1 MNQPIKRVSLG
12 NASMLA
18 ARASLLAGCAMALAG
33 FGSTVA
39 HAQAAVAPAATPAA
53 ADTAAADAP
62 EDTSNQIVVSGF
74 RKSLEAALTLKRD
87 SVAAVDAIV
96 AEDISKFPDQ
106 NLAESLQRI
115 PGIAISR
122 DGGEGRQ
129 ITVRGLGGQFTT
141 VRLNGLQSQAAT
153 FNAGSGGGANRERA
167 FDFNL
172 FASELFK
179 SLIVHKTAEAQLD
192 EGSLGAVVDLNT
204 GHPLG
209 GKEGLHGAVSAQG
222 YYNDLSSKLSPKLS
236 ALVNWKSPDGTLGIN
251 ASVAYSKGSTLE
263 LGNNTTRWAQAAF
276 KSVTLGG
283 VTTPCFNAAGTYVS
297 SVSCDQAALSFH
309 PRIPRYGII
318 SHDRNRLG
326 VTGAIEWQPTDR
338 THIEIDGLY
347 SRYKEVRTEKWA
359 EVLFRTNEAG
369 IAVINPTYDANN
381 NMITGTFNNAFDR
394 HENYYQVQRDT
405 FAQINGKFD
414 QQLTDKLKA
423 TLSGGYSKAVA
434 DVPIAT
440 TLMLDNLSATG
451 TPNSQGYVYD
461 YTNIRSP
468 VLTFG
473 TGASDPTN
481 PANYQ
486 LTTVRDR
493 PNSVTNKFRTAK
505 LDFEWDVAEGFK
517 VRAGGFYRQ
526 FDFISVSGIRD
537 TAACTAKGAT
547 PAFGPGTS
555 AICTSAA
562 AGYPLSAFPAIG
574 TDLVTLGNNGQP
586 AGTSNS
592 YVIANLDSGTA
603 FSGLYSRPFGAT
615 TDIGNNRS
623 VREKEKG
630 FYFQVDAKGNLLGLD
645 YSLAAGIRYIK
656 TDVASTGN
664 NLSATTPAVAV
675 PTTLANSY
683 DNWLPSLNVNLFPT
697 RNVIVRFA
705 IADVM
710 TRPSLGNLSP
720 SASIDQTNLK
730 ISYGNPGLQPAIA
743 TNYDAGVEWYFAPG
757 SVLSVAAFS
766 KNVSASTIST
776 ALSGQTFAS
785 SGLSTALLNPTLPGY
800 KDAVTNGDAGNWTIT
815 RIVNSATTQNIK
827 GLEFGLQLP
836 FTFLPGMLRHFGGIF
851 NATFTKSNVAYTSLQ
866 GAVTAVAPGTKSG
879 LATAPLLTVVGP
891 FVNASKRQ
899 FNATLY
905 YEDTRFG
912 VRASYSYRGPY
923 FDSVSSGNSNIFDG
937 YSAIKSL
944 DASARF
950 TVMTNLD
957 LTVDANNL
965 LDSYIYHFTDQN
977 AQRNYEYYHT
987 GRVITFGARLKF

>member
-1 MNQPIKRVSLG
+1 MNQSFTRIT
-12 NASMLA
+12 LA
-18 ARASLLAGCAMALAG
+18 KLALLAGSALAMPAG
-33 FGSTVA
+33 VA
-39 HAQAAVAPAATPAA
+39 HAQAAAAPAPAAAPANAA
-53 ADTAAADAP
+53 APDDSA
-62 EDTSNQIVVSGF
+62 NQIVVSGF

-96 AEDISKFPDQ
+96 AEDIAKFPDQ

-179 SLIVHKTAEAQLD
+179 TLIVHKTAEAQLD

-209 GKEGLHGAVSAQG
+209 AKDGLHGAVSASG
-222 YYNDLSSKLSPKLS
+222 YYNDLSRNLSPKLS
-236 ALVNWKSPDGTLGIN
+236 GLINWKSPDGTLAVN
-251 ASVAYSKGSTLE
+251 ASAAYSEGKTLE
-263 LGNNTTRWAQAAF
+263 LGNNTTRWGQAAF

-283 VTTPCFNAAGTYVS
+283 VTTSCFNAAGNYVS
-297 SVSCDQAALSFH
+297 STSCDQAALSFH
-309 PRIPRYGII
+309 PRIPRYGVI
-318 SHDRNRLG
+318 SHDRKRLG

-338 THIEIDGLY
+338 THVEIDGLY
-347 SRYKEVRTEKWA
+347 SRYKEIRTEKWA
-359 EVLFRTNEAG
+359 EVLFRTNENQ
-369 IAVINPTYDANN
+369 IAVVNPTYDASN

-394 HENYYQVQRDT
+394 HENYYQDQRDT
-405 FAQINGKFD
+405 FVQVNGRID
-414 QQLTDKLKA
+414 QQLTDKLKV
-423 TLSGGYSKAVA
+423 TLSGGASRAKA
-434 DVPIAT
+434 DIPIAT

-461 YTNIRSP
+461 YTNMRSP
-468 VLTFG
+468 LLAFG

-486 LTTVRDR
+486 FTTIRDR

-517 VRAGGFYRQ
+517 ARLGGFYRQ

-537 TAACTAKGAT
+537 ATACAAKGAT
-547 PAFGPGTS
+547 PTFGPGTS

-562 AGYPLSAFPAIG
+562 AGYPLSAFPAIT

-586 AGTSNS
+586 AGTTQS

-603 FSGLYSRPFGAT
+603 FSGLYGRSAAPT

-623 VREKEKG
+623 VREREKG

-645 YSLAAGIRYIK
+645 YSLAAGMRYIK

-664 NLSATTPAVAV
+664 NLSATTPATAI
-675 PTTLANSY
+675 PTTLTNSY
-683 DNWLPSLNVNLFPT
+683 DNWLPSLNVNFFPT

-705 IADVM
+705 VADVM

-743 TNYDAGVEWYFAPG
+743 TNYDAGIEWYFAPQ

-766 KNVSASTIST
+766 KNVRASTLTS

-785 SGLSTALLNPTLPGY
+785 SGLSTGVLNPTLPGF
-800 KDAVTNGDAGNWTIT
+800 KDAVTNGDPGNWTIT

-827 GLEFGLQLP
+827 GIELGLQLP
-836 FTFLPGMLRHFGGIF
+836 FTFLPGALRHFGGIF
-851 NATFTKSNVAYTSLQ
+851 NATFTKSNVNYTGLQ

-923 FDSVSSGNSNIFDG
+923 FDSVSSGNSNVFDG
-937 YSAIKSL
+937 FSAIKTL

-950 TVMTNLD
+950 SVTSYLD
-957 LTVDANNL
+957 LTVDGNNL
-965 LDSYIYHFTDQN
+965 LDTYFYHFTDKD
-977 AQRNYEYYHT
+977 AQRNLEYYHT

>member
-1 MNQPIKRVSLG
+1 
-12 NASMLA
+12 
-18 ARASLLAGCAMALAG
+18 MALAG

-39 HAQAAVAPAATPAA
+39 HAEAAATPAP
-53 ADTAAADAP
+53 AADAAAAEAP
-62 EDTSNQIVVSGF
+62 DDAGNQIVVSGF
-74 RKSLEAALTLKRD
+74 RKSLEAALTLKRE

-96 AEDISKFPDQ
+96 AEDIAKFPDQ

-129 ITVRGLGGQFTT
+129 ITVRGLSGQFTT

-153 FNAGSGGGANRERA
+153 FNAGSGGGANRERG

-179 SLIVHKTAEAQLD
+179 TLIVHKTAEAQLD

-209 GKEGLHGAVSAQG
+209 GKEGLHGAVAAQG
-222 YYNDLSSKLSPKLS
+222 YYNASGRKLSPKLS
-236 ALVNWKSPDGTLGIN
+236 GLVNWKSPDGTLGIN
-251 ASVAYSKGSTLE
+251 ASAAYSEGKALE
-263 LGNNTTRWAQAAF
+263 LGNNTTRWGQAAF

-283 VTTPCFNAAGTYVS
+283 VTTSCFNAASNYVS
-297 SVSCDQAALSFH
+297 STSCDQAALSFH

-318 SHDRNRLG
+318 SHDRKRLG
-326 VTGAIEWQPTDR
+326 LTGAIEWQPTDR
-338 THIEIDGLY
+338 THVEIDGLY
-347 SRYKEVRTEKWA
+347 SRYKEIRTEKWA
-359 EVLFRTNEAG
+359 EVLFRTNENQ
-369 IAVINPTYDANN
+369 IAVVNPTYDANN
-381 NMITGTFNNAFDR
+381 NLISGTFNNAFDR
-394 HENYYQVQRDT
+394 HENYYQDQRDT
-405 FAQINGKFD
+405 FVQVNGRID
-414 QQLTDKLKA
+414 QTLTDKLKV
-423 TLSGGYSKAVA
+423 TLSGGVSRAKA

-461 YTNIRSP
+461 YTNMKSP
-468 VLTFG
+468 LLTFG
-473 TGASDPTN
+473 AGASDPTN

-486 LTTVRDR
+486 FTTIRDR

-517 VRAGGFYRQ
+517 ARAGGFYRQ

-537 TAACTAKGAT
+537 TAACAAKGST
-547 PAFGPGTS
+547 PSFGPGTS
-555 AICTSAA
+555 AICTSAL
-562 AGYPLSAFPAIG
+562 AGYPLSAFPAIA

-603 FSGLYSRPFGAT
+603 FSGLYSRPFGPT

-623 VREKEKG
+623 VREREKG
-630 FYFQVDAKGNLLGLD
+630 GYFQVEAKGNLLGLD

-664 NLSATTPAVAV
+664 NLSAITPAAPVAVAV
-675 PTTLANSY
+675 PTTLTNSY

-697 RNVIVRFA
+697 RNLIVRFA
-705 IADVM
+705 VADVM

-720 SASIDQTNLK
+720 TASIDQTNLR
-730 ISYGNPGLQPAIA
+730 ISYGNPGLKPSIA
-743 TNYDAGVEWYFAPG
+743 TNYDAGIEWYFAPG

-766 KNVSASTIST
+766 KNVSASVRNDSIV
-776 ALSGQTFAS
+776 GQTFAS

-800 KDAVTNGDAGNWTIT
+800 KDAVLFGDTGNWTIT
-815 RIVNSATTQNIK
+815 RIINSATTQNIK

-836 FTFLPGMLRHFGGIF
+836 FTFLPGALRHLGGIF
-851 NATFTKSNVAYTSLQ
+851 NATFTKSNVNYDPLQ
-866 GAVTAVAPGTKSG
+866 LPVQVVAPGTKSG
-879 LATAPLLTVVGP
+879 LMTAPLSGSAGQVSITGP

-923 FDSVSSGNSNIFDG
+923 FDSVSSGNANIFDG
-937 YSAIKSL
+937 FSAIKTL

-965 LDSYIYHFTDQN
+965 LDAYIYHFTDKD
-977 AQRNYEYYHT
+977 AQRNLEYYHT